1 MNKRPLLYVAASAAL
16 FGVSPPIA
24 KVLVGEIPPVALAG
38 LLYIGAF
45 LGLFLF
51 TIAGRALL
59 HRENP
64 EARLASR
71 DVPWLAG
78 AILTGGV
85 LAPIALMMGLALTS
99 GFAASLLVNLEG
111 VMTAIIAV
119 IVFREFAG
127 SRLWLAMSLMT
138 IAGVFL
144 SWNPSQGTI
153 DPLGPLLI
161 VFAMFCWGI
170 DNNLTRQ
177 ISSKDPVRIAE
188 VKGLIAGST
197 SLAIAVLLGSTIPTD
212 ASILFAL
219 LLGALSYGVSLVL
232 FVKALDGL
240 GSSRTAAF
248 FSFGPFVGAVVS
260 VLFLGDTM
268 TGLIVLAAVLMFCGV
283 LLVATERHAHTH
295 RHEAMTHT
303 HEHERDLHHEHEHPD
318 GKDEP
323 HVHEHV
329 HPPIVHSHVHWPDRE
344 HRHEH

>member
-1 MNKRPLLYVAASAAL
+1 MNRKPLLYVALSAAL
-16 FGVSPPIA
+16 FGISPPIA
-24 KVLVGEIPPVALAG
+24 KVLVGETPPVALAG

-45 LGLFLF
+45 LGLFMF
-51 TIAGRALL
+51 TIGTRALL
-59 HRENP
+59 HRKNQ
-64 EARLASR
+64 EASLMRHDA
-71 DVPWLAG
+71 PWLAG
-78 AILTGGV
+78 AIITGGI
-85 LAPIALMMGLALTS
+85 LAPISLMMGLALTS

-111 VMTAIIAV
+111 VMTAVIAV
-119 IVFREFAG
+119 IAFREFAG
-127 SRLWLAMSLMT
+127 PRLWLAMSLMT

-144 SWNPSQGTI
+144 SWNPNQGTI
-153 DPLGPLLI
+153 NPLGPLLI
-161 VFAMFCWGI
+161 VFAMFCWGV

-177 ISSKDPVRIAE
+177 ISSKDPVMIAE

-197 SLAIAVLLGSTIPTD
+197 SLAIAVLLGSTITVD

-260 VLFLGDTM
+260 VLFLGDAM
-268 TGLIVLAAVLMFCGV
+268 TGLIVLAAALMFFGV
-283 LLVATERHAHTH
+283 LLVATERHAHSH
-295 RHEAMTHT
+295 RHEAVTHT

-318 GKDEP
+318 GKDGP

>member
-1 MNKRPLLYVAASAAL
+1 MNKRPLLYVAASAAF
-16 FGVSPPIA
+16 FGISPPIA

-45 LGLFLF
+45 LGLFIF
-51 TIAGRALL
+51 SIGARALL
-59 HRENP
+59 RRKNQ
-64 EARLASR
+64 EAPLTRQDA
-71 DVPWLAG
+71 PWLAG
-78 AILTGGV
+78 AIITGGV

-111 VMTAIIAV
+111 VMTAVIAV

-127 SRLWLAMSLMT
+127 PRLWLAMSLMT

-177 ISSKDPVRIAE
+177 ISNKDPVKIAE

-197 SLAIAVLLGSTIPTD
+197 SLAIAVLLGSTITAD

-260 VLFLGDTM
+260 VLFLGDAL
-268 TGLIVLAAVLMFCGV
+268 TGLIVLAAVLMFFGV
-283 LLVATERHAHTH
+283 LLVATERHAHSH

-303 HEHERDLHHEHEHPD
+303 HDHERDLHHEHEHPD
-318 GKDEP
+318 GEDGP